1 MSNEQI
7 ELINEKYPI
16 NWLIDLV
23 DDNEAVVMVIEDL
36 LDLNGLK
43 NRRKFDDPVLYEEE
57 LRNNPGINP
66 HICIFDHLLK
76 SRLTGLDLTIMMMK
90 RNKECKII
98 MISGLRDPDVI
109 EAFYDAGGYKWVNK
123 DRQDFQPIL
132 IDRVQGAIEFLKCE
146 LERRHKLDQLD
157 KPILRNDRR
166 PLLKEDEKSI

>member
-1 MSNEQI
+1 MSNDLI
-7 ELINEKYPI
+7 EEINERYPI

-23 DDNEAVVMVIEDL
+23 DDNEAVVMLIEEL
-36 LDLNGLK
+36 LDFNGLK

-57 LRNNPGINP
+57 LRNNPDINP

-90 RNKECKII
+90 RNRECKVI
-98 MISGLRDPDVI
+98 MISALRDADVI
-109 EAFYDAGGYKWVNK
+109 EAFYDAGGYKWVNTNK
-123 DRQDFQPIL
+123 PDFQHIL
-132 IDRVQGAIEFLKCE
+132 IDRVQGAIEFIKNE

-166 PLLKEDEKSI
+166 PLVKDEKPI